1 MEPFINLPLNGIE
14 ESYPNHTQ
22 QLKVDPQCLKI
33 FGLVQIIQK
42 YFIATYVSTQHDGA
56 RSVALHAVAD
66 EEGLQHV
73 EDGLEAVELGHLLL
87 GLDLD
92 LHAAGG
98 AARAVEAAVGTEQN
112 VGDLHRSSSQSI
124 PSCIIYS
131 SIATLPAPATIS
143 ILCCTAERAL

>member
-1 MEPFINLPLNGIE
+1 MSKNIWF
-14 ESYPNHTQ
+14 SSDYS
-22 QLKVDPQCLKI
+22 KI
-33 FGLVQIIQK
+33 FNCNI
-42 YFIATYVSTQHDGA
+42 STQHDGA

-66 EEGLQHV
+66 EEGLEHV

-112 VGDLHRSSSQSI
+112 VGDLHRSSSRHNRYRAASF
-124 PSCIIYS
+124 
-131 SIATLPAPATIS
+131 IAASLRCLLLLRYQYYAARQGE
-143 ILCCTAERAL
+143 LCNDGK

>member
-1 MEPFINLPLNGIE
+1 MNGIE
-14 ESYPNHTQ
+14 ESYPIHTQ

-33 FGLVQIIQK
+33 FCLVKIIQK
-42 YFIATYVSTQHDGA
+42 YLIVIISTQDDGA

-73 EDGLEAVELGHLLL
+73 EDWLEAVELGHLLL

-112 VGDLHRSSSQSI
+112 VGDLHRSSSRHNR
-124 PSCIIYS
+124 YE
-131 SIATLPAPATIS
+131 LHH
-143 ILCCTAERAL
+143 L

>member
-1 MEPFINLPLNGIE
+1 M
-14 ESYPNHTQ
+14 
-22 QLKVDPQCLKI
+22 
-33 FGLVQIIQK
+33 
-42 YFIATYVSTQHDGA
+42 
-56 RSVALHAVAD
+56 AD

-73 EDGLEAVELGHLLL
+73 EDWLEAVELGHLLL

-124 PSCIIYS
+124 RSASFIAASLGCLLLDIDTMLHCRESSLKSFVKMANNPCNNAIYASKVTIILVS
-131 SIATLPAPATIS
+131 VGRHHLHR
-143 ILCCTAERAL
+143 C